1 MLHLLHPSLPR
12 AAALDPYRVR
22 HHVLVAAASVIT
34 LTLLLGNGVS
44 TALAVAAEQAEESSQ
59 PAPQLFV
66 TAPEGAVAEAVAPAA
81 AASLSA
87 ATDGATGEVPADETP
102 AAEADALDAAAP
114 SARPEFTIDVRPPVM
129 YPVGSG
135 APVGSPF
142 GPRDRACG
150 ACSTQHQGV
159 DWNPGR
165 GTPIVAMADGVVSK
179 VVTSGST
186 LGVYLIIDHVVNG
199 QAISSVY
206 GHMENGSLTLRV
218 GDEVRVGD
226 QVGRVGSTGVTTAP
240 HLHFELRIGGSAINP
255 LPWLAANGAQ

>member
-12 AAALDPYRVR
+12 AVALDPYRVR
-22 HHVLVAAASVIT
+22 HHLLVAAASVIT

-44 TALAVAAEQAEESSQ
+44 TALAVAAEQAEQSSQ

-66 TAPEGAVAEAVAPAA
+66 TAPEGAAAEAAVTAA

-87 ATDGATGEVPADETP
+87 TTDGAADEAP
-102 AAEADALDAAAP
+102 AAEADALAAAAP
-114 SARPEFTIDVRPPVM
+114 SARPEFTIDVRPPVI

-142 GPRDRACG
+142 GPRDQACG

-226 QVGRVGSTGVTTAP
+226 QVGTVGSTGVTTAP
-240 HLHFELRIGGSAINP
+240 HLHFELRIGGGAINP